1 VRTAVV
7 TGAASGIGRALTELL
22 AAGGFTVYAS
32 DIQPNNGA
40 HGLVRP
46 VTADVSRPADMDRLA
61 QEASDVEM
69 VCLNAGIVGTS
80 MGAPWEA
87 PLEEWNRVLSV
98 NLLGVVNGLR
108 AFVPRLLRRAQPG
121 HILITAS
128 LAGLV
133 TFPAGGAYAASK
145 HALVA
150 VAEQASLALASSP
163 VDVTL
168 LCPSLVRTGM
178 SPEGADPMDVARTAL
193 DACRH
198 ATFAVVELEW
208 AGTVAARG
216 EALAAGARPEVP
228 APRQR

>member
-1 VRTAVV
+1 MRTAVV

-22 AAGGFTVYAS
+22 AADGFTVYAS

-46 VTADVSRPADMDRLA
+46 VIADVSRPADMDRLA

-108 AFVPRLLRRAQPG
+108 AFVPRILRRGQPS

-133 TFPAGGAYAASK
+133 TFPAGGWSNGTKDHAGGNLAGVQVMRDLPRWARLFETGK
-145 HALVA
+145 FDGKALVGVSVPLDRWREA
-150 VAEQASLALASSP
+150 VEAALDRMVQSVAEMSLP
-163 VDVTL
+163 
-168 LCPSLVRTGM
+168 
-178 SPEGADPMDVARTAL
+178 
-193 DACRH
+193 
-198 ATFAVVELEW
+198 
-208 AGTVAARG
+208 
-216 EALAAGARPEVP
+216 
-228 APRQR
+228 